1 MLVINDA
8 VAMRRFARTQRS
20 GGRSVA
26 FVPTMGALHDGH
38 LELVREARRLA
49 DDVVLSIFVNPL
61 QFNVRSDFDKYPRDM
76 TADAALAAAA
86 GVTVLYAPSADGMY
100 PEGFDTTVHV
110 ERTAAP
116 LEGAGRP
123 GHFDG
128 VATVV
133 CKLLNAVEPDF
144 ALFGRKDYQ
153 QLAVVTRMARD
164 LDMGVE
170 IIDVDTVREPDGLAM
185 SSRNVRLTA
194 EQRKQAPAI
203 HDALSRA
210 RESLNRGLT
219 PGEVRRAFTEQLDAV
234 PGARVEYVSVAD
246 AGTLEELESLD
257 GPAVISCAVWFG
269 DVRLIDNVP
278 AP

>member
-8 VAMRRFARTQRS
+8 PTMRRFTRTQRS
-20 GGRSVA
+20 SGRSVA

-38 LELVREARRLA
+38 LQLVREARRLA
-49 DDVVLSIFVNPL
+49 DDVVLSVFVNPM
-61 QFNVRSDFDKYPRDM
+61 QFNVRSDFEKYPRDM
-76 TADAALAAAA
+76 DADAALATAA
-86 GVTVLYAPSADGMY
+86 GVSVLYAPSADDMY
-100 PEGFDTTVHV
+100 PPGFDTTVHV
-110 ERTAAP
+110 ENTAAP

-133 CKLLNAVEPDF
+133 CKLLHAVEPDV

-170 IIDVDTVREPDGLAM
+170 IIGVDTVRESDGLAL

-194 EQRKQAPAI
+194 EQRAQAPAI
-203 HDALSRA
+203 HAALSHARA
-210 RESLNRGLT
+210 SLSRGLS
-219 PGEVRRAFTEQLDAV
+219 PEEVRRVFSEQLDAV

-246 AGTLEELESLD
+246 AGTLQELDSLD
-257 GPAVISCAVWFG
+257 GPAIISCAVWFG

>member
-76 TADAALAAAA
+76 TADAALAADA

>member
-76 TADAALAAAA
+76 AADAALAAAA

-100 PEGFDTTVHV
+100 PAGFDTTVHV

-170 IIDVDTVREPDGLAM
+170 IIGVDTVREPDGLAM

>member
-100 PEGFDTTVHV
+100 PAGFDTTVHV

-170 IIDVDTVREPDGLAM
+170 IIGVDTVREPDGLAM

>member
-1 MLVINDA
+1 
-8 VAMRRFARTQRS
+8 MRRFARTQRS

-100 PEGFDTTVHV
+100 PAGFDTTVHV

-144 ALFGRKDYQ
+144 ALFGSKDYQ

-170 IIDVDTVREPDGLAM
+170 IIGVDTVREPDGLAM

-219 PGEVRRAFTEQLDAV
+219 PGEVLRAFTEQLDAV

>member
-100 PEGFDTTVHV
+100 PAGFDTTVHV

-116 LEGAGRP
+116 LEGTGRP

-170 IIDVDTVREPDGLAM
+170 IIGVDTVREPDGLAM